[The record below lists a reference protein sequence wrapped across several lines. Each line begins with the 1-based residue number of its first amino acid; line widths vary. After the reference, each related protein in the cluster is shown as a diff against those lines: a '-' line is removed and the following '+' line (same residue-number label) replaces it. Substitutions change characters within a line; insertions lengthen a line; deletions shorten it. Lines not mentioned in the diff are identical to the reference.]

1 MSNPHK
7 LETRTLHPRPGDVAF
22 DLDRAL
28 AAVLSVRTRVPA
40 DATTATLLGTEREGH
55 GVLIRTDGLVL
66 TIGYLV
72 AEADTV
78 WLIDHRGKA
87 VPGHVVGYDQES
99 GFGLVQALAVLAGP
113 PLPLGSSATLQLNE
127 TVIVAGYGGREQ
139 AIQSQI
145 VAKQEFAGYWEYI
158 LDEALFTAPAHPN
171 WGGAALIGADGTL
184 RGIGSLLLH
193 TDDEFEDD
201 ANMIV
206 PIDLLP
212 PILDDLL
219 RYGRTTRP
227 PRPWLGLFATEV
239 NGRLV
244 IADVIRNGPAAR
256 AGLRAG
262 DVIVH
267 AAGEPVQELARL
279 FRRIWSLGTAGV
291 DVPLAVLRDGAARTI
306 NIRSANRYDCLKAP
320 HLH

>member
-1 MSNPHK
+1 MSDPNN
-7 LETRTLHPRPGDVAF
+7 LETLSLHPRPSDVAF

-28 AAVLSVRTRVPA
+28 AAVLSVRTRIPA
-40 DATTATLLGTEREGH
+40 DAMTASLLGTEREGH

-66 TIGYLV
+66 TIGYLI
-72 AEADTV
+72 AEAETV
-78 WLIDHRGKA
+78 WLIDHRGRA
-87 VPGHVVGYDQES
+87 VPGHVVGYDQET
-99 GFGLVQALAVLAGP
+99 GFGLVQALTTLAGP
-113 PLPLGSSATLQLNE
+113 PLPLGSSAALQLNDA
-127 TVIVAGYGGREQ
+127 VIVAGYGGREQ
-139 AIQSQI
+139 AIQARV

-158 LDEALFTAPAHPN
+158 LDEALFTSPAHPS

-193 TDDEFEDD
+193 TDDETEYD

-219 RYGRTTRP
+219 RYGRAARP
-227 PRPWLGLFATEV
+227 PRPWLGLFATEM

-256 AGLRAG
+256 AGLQAG
-262 DVIVH
+262 DIIVY
-267 AAGEPVQELARL
+267 AAGEPVQELSTL
-279 FRRIWSLGTAGV
+279 FRRIWSLGSAGV
-291 DVPLAVLRDGAARTI
+291 DVSLAVLRDGAARTV
-306 NIRSANRYDCLKAP
+306 NVRSANRYDCLKAP